1 MIKALLF
8 FVTIYTISTTILS
21 QQNTKRDSMK
31 IRLVFDETIL
41 TATMIDNPTTRDF
54 ISLLPLTLKLEDYA
68 GTEKISQLPKKI
80 STKEEPAGADPSTG
94 DIAYY
99 SPWGNLAIFYK
110 DFRYS
115 SGLILLGKIDSDID
129 IIKKWKES
137 KVVKFELINQNESKF
152 GSGK

>member
-80 STKEEPAGADPSTG
+80 SSKAAPARQA
-94 DIAYY
+94 
-99 SPWGNLAIFYK
+99 K
-110 DFRYS
+110 R
-115 SGLILLGKIDSDID
+115 
-129 IIKKWKES
+129 
-137 KVVKFELINQNESKF
+137 V
-152 GSGK
+152 